1 VATIGCPP
9 QTSTARRAEQ
19 PLAAIPDWPN
29 PTSSSITSEVD
40 SSHVIMVLQPQA
52 VTDVILERVT
62 SNRQAELPRRF
73 DAFGVGSADI
83 DARDVKAQ
91 EAAEGGAE
99 YERLAWHRS
108 R

>member
-1 VATIGCPP
+1 VARIGCPP

-40 SSHVIMVLQPQA
+40 SAHVIMVLQPQA

-62 SNRQAELPRRF
+62 SNRQAEYPKTI
-73 DAFGVGSADI
+73 DAVGDRSGDI

-108 R
+108 P